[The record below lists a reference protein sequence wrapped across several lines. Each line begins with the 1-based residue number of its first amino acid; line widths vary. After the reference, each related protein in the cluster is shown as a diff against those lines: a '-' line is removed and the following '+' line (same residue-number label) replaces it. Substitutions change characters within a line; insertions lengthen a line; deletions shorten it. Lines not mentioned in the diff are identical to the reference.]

1 MIKLQDTIIQTDT
14 QSVLDMLKFDL
25 AQHGV
30 YRFHQFR
37 RNGEN
42 VQTSC
47 PFHKNGQ
54 ERKPSFGVNGEID
67 KCHCFACGWSGTI
80 DEMISELYG

>member
-30 YRFHQFR
+30 DRFNQFR
-37 RNGEN
+37 RNGD
-42 VQTSC
+42 
-47 PFHKNGQ
+47 
-54 ERKPSFGVNGEID
+54 RKEYDND
-67 KCHCFACGWSGTI
+67 
-80 DEMISELYG
+80 